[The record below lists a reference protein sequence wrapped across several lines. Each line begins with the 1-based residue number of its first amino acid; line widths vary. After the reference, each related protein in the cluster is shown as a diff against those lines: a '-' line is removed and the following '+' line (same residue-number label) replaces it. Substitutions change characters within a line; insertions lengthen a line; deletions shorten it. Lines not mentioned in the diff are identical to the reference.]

1 MFLNEIKEIWT
12 KKNVKKQLL
21 NVKYL
26 VSSPIIKKVA
36 ILIDETYFHEK
47 EALLAEIKKNGIQEE
62 NISFLVFKNVI
73 KKNDS
78 FGCDSFS
85 YKNLSWL
92 GTINKNEV
100 SEFTQQEFD
109 LLINYYDTKKSPLL
123 LVTNL
128 SKAKFKVG
136 FASSDK
142 RLNHFM
148 VNTNAENYKVFVTE
162 LFKYLKILNKL

>member
-1 MFLNEIKEIWT
+1 MFLNEFKEIWT
-12 KKNVKKQLL
+12 KKNIKKQLL
-21 NVKYL
+21 NVKHL
-26 VSSPIIKKVA
+26 ASSSVIIKVA

-47 EALLAEIKKNGIQEE
+47 DALIAEIKKNGIQEE
-62 NISFLVFKNVI
+62 NISLLVFKNVI
-73 KKNDS
+73 KKNDFFRCAS
-78 FGCDSFS
+78 YS

-92 GTINKNEV
+92 GTINKKEV
-100 SEFTQQEFD
+100 SEFAQQEFD

-148 VNTNAENYKVFVTE
+148 VNTNAENYKLFLVE